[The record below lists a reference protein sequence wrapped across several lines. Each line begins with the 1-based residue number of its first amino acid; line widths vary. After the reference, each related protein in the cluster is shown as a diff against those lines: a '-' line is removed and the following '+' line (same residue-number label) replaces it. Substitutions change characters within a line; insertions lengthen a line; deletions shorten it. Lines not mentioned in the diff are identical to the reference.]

1 MKVFFNLLV
10 CDLRRTIFSAK
21 FLVAVF
27 GFILT
32 TLVTMFDELQYLQPS
47 NSLVYI
53 YQIIRYL
60 DFHIVYLLFA
70 AIPGA
75 LLFCS
80 DWENHFIRF
89 CIIRSSPKSYATSKA
104 MACFISSACV
114 VLISENL
121 MLFLF
126 SFHFPAFNE
135 TSSGFGPY
143 TIFASPDKVWLF
155 LLIKILYEALCA
167 GFLCTLFRFLFWSHY
182 VYVL

>member
-80 DWENHFIRF
+80 D
-89 CIIRSSPKSYATSKA
+89 
-104 MACFISSACV
+104 
-114 VLISENL
+114 
-121 MLFLF
+121 
-126 SFHFPAFNE
+126 
-135 TSSGFGPY
+135 
-143 TIFASPDKVWLF
+143 
-155 LLIKILYEALCA
+155 
-167 GFLCTLFRFLFWSHY
+167 
-182 VYVL
+182 